1 MADRPAFFICQ
12 GKVVSEIYS
21 FEWFPG
27 FAVSQKQKSI
37 ESLHSAI
44 VKTDTNARPLEISTK
59 SKEVIGVN
67 LSAFNLKL
75 NGYLLENIF
84 QSAKVFENGGPY
96 LDLLDVL
103 PKEAKRDERLHHSG
117 DLRAFRYQNEDFPL
131 IPKTAFYDFIYI
143 SAVKESFAA
152 DEINVI
158 SNYNYFTDIEFNPA
172 KSINTQARTAA
183 LIKLILD
190 EYRYFPYYVPLSYL
204 EFRKIPS
211 CAHYPIT
218 WEGFLLFWEFTF
230 AYFFVLLISYH
241 VLVKNE
247 NKSCES
253 SSLAELIRLCK
264 IILKNVQG

>member
-190 EYRYFPYYVPLSYL
+190 EYRYLPDFDKK
-204 EFRKIPS
+204 EFLQYHRE
-211 CAHYPIT
+211 HIT
-218 WEGFLLFWEFTF
+218 
-230 AYFFVLLISYH
+230 YSI
-241 VLVKNE
+241 
-247 NKSCES
+247 
-253 SSLAELIRLCK
+253 
-264 IILKNVQG
+264 